1 MLQHETASES
11 RPASGGP
18 HLLAKASVWPS
29 GPHLRCARRAAVRPG
44 ARPTASP
51 SSNTPVKV
59 CNNCI
64 FRQRVWTLNS
74 SPRTDPRRSISLAA
88 GAPRRHARLPSESTA
103 ISASLRTHTGTKRNK
118 DARAHTVALACTPN
132 SEHQIVKEREC
143 EKEKEGEG
151 EIVVN

>member
-29 GPHLRCARRAAVRPG
+29 GPHLRCTRRAAVRPG

-103 ISASLRTHTGTKRNK
+103 ISASLRTHTQGRKGTRMHVHTQLLS
-118 DARAHTVALACTPN
+118 RA
-132 SEHQIVKEREC
+132 HQIVKEREC